1 MMRITRIEPV
11 TKTKYRVSVD
21 EQFAFVVYKG
31 ELSRF
36 HLKEECELTEDAY
49 AKIKEVLLKRAKL
62 RAMHLL
68 NDMAR
73 TESQLRDKL
82 KLGGYPSEITEA
94 AIAYVKSFGYIND
107 DAYIRNFIDSRKDK
121 KSRRE
126 IYALLRQKGVDM
138 NRAEE
143 IMEEMYEEHSDQ
155 EAIRE
160 LLRKKHWDFACTDPK
175 EKQKI
180 YGYLVRKG
188 FRYEDIR
195 QVIQVCDWNA

>member
-1 MMRITRIEPV
+1 MKITGIEAV
-11 TKTKYRVSVD
+11 TKTKYRVYVE
-21 EQFAFVVYKG
+21 EQFAFVLYKG

-36 HLKEECELTEDAY
+36 HLKEGEELSEETVKSIRE
-49 AKIKEVLLKRAKL
+49 ILLKRAKL

-82 KLGGYPSEITEA
+82 KQGGYPDEITEA
-94 AIAYVKSFGYIND
+94 AISYVKSFGYIND
-107 DAYIRNFIDSRKDK
+107 EAYIRNFIDSRREK

-138 NRAEE
+138 ARAEE
-143 IMEEMYEEHSDQ
+143 ILEEMYEEHS
-155 EAIRE
+155 EKAAILE
-160 LLRKKHWDFACTDPK
+160 LLRKKNWDFACTDPK
-175 EKQKI
+175 KKQKI

>member
-36 HLKEECELTEDAY
+36 HLKEECELTEDTY
-49 AKIKEVLLKRAKL
+49 
-62 RAMHLL
+62 
-68 NDMAR
+68 AR

>member
-1 MMRITRIEPV
+1 MIITKLDKV
-11 TKTKYRVSVD
+11 GTKQVRLFFDEEKYCLLYYNEVRRLGFHEKD
-21 EQFAFVVYKG
+21 EVGQQEFE
-31 ELSRF
+31 ELN
-36 HLKEECELTEDAY
+36 K
-49 AKIKEVLLKRAKL
+49 LLLHRAKL
-62 RAMHLL
+62 KAMSLLKYQDRTRKELKDRLMRA
-68 NDMAR
+68 
-73 TESQLRDKL
+73 EF
-82 KLGGYPSEITEA
+82 PEFITEGA
-94 AIAYVKSFGYIND
+94 VAYVESFGYIND

>member
-36 HLKEECELTEDAY
+36 HLKEECELTEDTY

-94 AIAYVKSFGYIND
+94 AITYVKSFGYIND

-126 IYALLRQKGVDM
+126 IYALLRQKG
-138 NRAEE
+138 
-143 IMEEMYEEHSDQ
+143 
-155 EAIRE
+155 
-160 LLRKKHWDFACTDPK
+160 
-175 EKQKI
+175 
-180 YGYLVRKG
+180 
-188 FRYEDIR
+188 
-195 QVIQVCDWNA
+195 

>member
-1 MMRITRIEPV
+1 MMRIPRIEPV

-36 HLKEECELTEDAY
+36 HLKEECELTEDTY

-143 IMEEMYEEHSDQ
+143 IME
-155 EAIRE
+155 AIRE

>member
-36 HLKEECELTEDAY
+36 HLKEECELTEDTY

-73 TESQLRDKL
+73 TESRLRDKL

-107 DAYIRNFIDSRKDK
+107 EEYVRRYMEYKSGSKSKIQIKMDLRKKGITAETLERVFEEYEYEEDDILEEQVK
-121 KSRRE
+121 KR
-126 IYALLRQKGVDM
+126 IRQKGSVTKENFQKYYGYFARKGFNSGKILD
-138 NRAEE
+138 
-143 IMEEMYEEHSDQ
+143 
-155 EAIRE
+155 
-160 LLRKKHWDFACTDPK
+160 LLRK
-175 EKQKI
+175 
-180 YGYLVRKG
+180 YM
-188 FRYEDIR
+188 ED
-195 QVIQVCDWNA
+195 

>member
-11 TKTKYRVSVD
+11 TKTKYRVSIN

-36 HLKEECELTEDAY
+36 HLKEESELTEDTY
-49 AKIKEVLLKRAKL
+49 AEIKEVLLKRAKL

-82 KLGGYPSEITEA
+82 KIGGYPPEITEA

-107 DAYIRNFIDSRKDK
+107 DAYIRSFIDSRKEK

-126 IYALLRQKGVDM
+126 I
-138 NRAEE
+138 
-143 IMEEMYEEHSDQ
+143 
-155 EAIRE
+155 
-160 LLRKKHWDFACTDPK
+160 
-175 EKQKI
+175 
-180 YGYLVRKG
+180 
-188 FRYEDIR
+188 
-195 QVIQVCDWNA
+195 

>member
-1 MMRITRIEPV
+1 M
-11 TKTKYRVSVD
+11 
-21 EQFAFVVYKG
+21 VYKG

-36 HLKEECELTEDAY
+36 HLKEECELTEDTY

-73 TESQLRDKL
+73 TESRLRDKL

>member
-36 HLKEECELTEDAY
+36 HLKEECELTEDTY

-107 DAYIRNFIDSRKDK
+107 EEYVRRYMEYKAGT
-121 KSRRE
+121 KSRIQIKMDLRKKGIGTE
-126 IYALLRQKGVDM
+126 ILERIFDEYEYEEDDVLEEQVQKRIRQKGSVTKENFQKYYGYFARKGFNSVKIID
-138 NRAEE
+138 
-143 IMEEMYEEHSDQ
+143 
-155 EAIRE
+155 
-160 LLRKKHWDFACTDPK
+160 LLRKYC
-175 EKQKI
+175 
-180 YGYLVRKG
+180 
-188 FRYEDIR
+188 ED
-195 QVIQVCDWNA
+195 